1 MTEIAS
7 EDTEYGSSSLISR
20 LFAAA
25 STRMSFPAS
34 SSSSANSSARRRRSI
49 VSMPTGPQ
57 YASIR
62 KKELREALMQKRA
75 ELAMAVMDGVKTTA
89 EAKEE
94 LQAWVTTTRSR
105 GVLAHA
111 R

>member
-1 MTEIAS
+1 M
-7 EDTEYGSSSLISR
+7 
-20 LFAAA
+20 
-25 STRMSFPAS
+25 
-34 SSSSANSSARRRRSI
+34 
-49 VSMPTGPQ
+49 
-57 YASIR
+57 R